1 MSNGRRKQLTKTA
14 LRKAIRNGSDL
25 AKVDRRTA
33 AMKRLTAHVGAH
45 VSDLGGDLS
54 HSERVLVQRVAILTL
69 LTEMVAEQ
77 IIRSN
82 LRTSHSGGHV
92 KSGRLRYTPKRICRA
107 PGVMKRVQ
115 PTVLPSSTV
124 GVQSFG
130 RDQTGA

>member
-54 HSERVLVQRVAILTL
+54 HSERVLVQRAAMLTL
-69 LTEMVAEQ
+69 LTEMVEEQ

-82 LRTSHSGGHV
+82 LQISERELQSYCGSTQQ
-92 KSGRLRYTPKRICRA
+92 LTRILSVLGLQRRA
-107 PGVMKRVQ
+107 KP
-115 PTVLPSSTV
+115 
-124 GVQSFG
+124 VQSLQSTIRG
-130 RDQTGA
+130 RRFRDRGADE